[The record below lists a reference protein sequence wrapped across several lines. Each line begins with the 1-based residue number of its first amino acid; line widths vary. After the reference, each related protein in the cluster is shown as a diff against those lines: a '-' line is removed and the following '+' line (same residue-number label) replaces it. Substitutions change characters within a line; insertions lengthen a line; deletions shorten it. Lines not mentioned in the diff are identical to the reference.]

1 MGALIAGS
9 VIGAIPAIIGA
20 AKGKLGRGLFALF
33 TCVAAGVMGGML
45 FALSVAAIFTYFIC
59 KKSPEEDEDAQE
71 EEDTQENDDPAPAD
85 RNDSF
90 PAPEGIESSFRY
102 CPACGKRVE
111 HGSLYCSACGKKL
124 S

>member
-9 VIGAIPAIIGA
+9 VIGAVPASIGA

-45 FALSVAAIFTYFIC
+45 FALPVAAIFTYFIC
-59 KKSPEEDEDAQE
+59 KKSPEEDEDA
-71 EEDTQENDDPAPAD
+71 QENDDPAPAD

>member
-1 MGALIAGS
+1 MNGS
-9 VIGAIPAIIGA
+9 VNRRLGDWCGSGHYRCSKRKAWQGIICA
-20 AKGKLGRGLFALF
+20 
-33 TCVAAGVMGGML
+33 CVAAGVMGGML
-45 FALSVAAIFTYFIC
+45 FALPVAAIFTYFIC